1 MYYILFKC
9 FLFVFKRIF
18 KLANANL
25 AEERD
30 EMKNK
35 YDEEIDF
42 KYNMKLY
49 LEFLRK
55 YKLLFFA
62 ILFFLL
68 LYETGGIIE
77 KYLLKIV
84 IDNGTK
90 FSEKTLELNAF
101 LQILMVVAL
110 VFSVW
115 VLAKALLNWV
125 YLHLNNKI
133 DSKLMQDLKI
143 KFFNHIISLDH
154 SFHVS
159 HRTGTLIS
167 RINRGASAIERMTDT
182 IIFNFS
188 PLIIQLIVAGASLA
202 YFGLAQF
209 AVVLVVMIA
218 FFSFS
223 FILQHFRQG
232 ALVRATRAEDW
243 EKGAIADI
251 ITNVDSIKYFGKDV
265 SIQRKFLKITNN
277 TLEVVLKSWNYNR
290 WMKSVPNLILG
301 IGTFVLFYLS
311 ISDFLAGRMTLG
323 TVAFVYT
330 VYLGLMSTL
339 NSFIGGIRD
348 FYRIMADF
356 EALFQYNKIEK
367 EIKDAPNAR
376 ELKVRDGT
384 IEFRKMGFNYE
395 QRTIFNDFNLKIK
408 KNEKIALVGHS
419 GCGKTTLIKLLY
431 RFYDVSSGGI
441 LIDGKDIRELKQESL
456 RGEMSVV
463 PQECVL
469 FDDTI
474 YNNIAFSNPR
484 ASRQEVMQA
493 IRFAQL
499 DKIIK
504 QFPNRENTIV
514 GERGVK
520 LSGGEKQRV
529 SIARAILANKK
540 ILVLD
545 EATSSLDSE
554 TESEIKKDLERLME
568 GRTSI
573 VIVHRLSTIMKA
585 DRIIVMKQG
594 KIVQQGRHS
603 QLIEKPGEYKKLW
616 NLQKGGYI

>member
-49 LEFLRK
+49 WEFLRK

-277 TLEVVLKSWNYNR
+277 TLEVVK
-290 WMKSVPNLILG
+290 KAG
-301 IGTFVLFYLS
+301 I
-311 ISDFLAGRMTLG
+311 I
-323 TVAFVYT
+323 
-330 VYLGLMSTL
+330 
-339 NSFIGGIRD
+339 IGG
-348 FYRIMADF
+348 
-356 EALFQYNKIEK
+356 
-367 EIKDAPNAR
+367 
-376 ELKVRDGT
+376 
-384 IEFRKMGFNYE
+384 
-395 QRTIFNDFNLKIK
+395 
-408 KNEKIALVGHS
+408 
-419 GCGKTTLIKLLY
+419 
-431 RFYDVSSGGI
+431 
-441 LIDGKDIRELKQESL
+441 
-456 RGEMSVV
+456 
-463 PQECVL
+463 
-469 FDDTI
+469 
-474 YNNIAFSNPR
+474 
-484 ASRQEVMQA
+484 
-493 IRFAQL
+493 
-499 DKIIK
+499 
-504 QFPNRENTIV
+504 
-514 GERGVK
+514 
-520 LSGGEKQRV
+520 
-529 SIARAILANKK
+529 
-540 ILVLD
+540 
-545 EATSSLDSE
+545 
-554 TESEIKKDLERLME
+554 
-568 GRTSI
+568 
-573 VIVHRLSTIMKA
+573 
-585 DRIIVMKQG
+585 
-594 KIVQQGRHS
+594 
-603 QLIEKPGEYKKLW
+603 
-616 NLQKGGYI
+616 